1 MEHGWVDITAWH
13 AQGAIRPRLLC
24 LHGTALLIET
34 PLEKRELQDLRER
47 LLSEDLQDGL
57 ITPAN
62 QPVQL
67 EIFTLL
73 SNSLVSLYNKR
84 VK

>member
-24 LHGTALLIET
+24 LHGTGLLIET
-34 PLEKRELQDLRER
+34 PLEKGAAEPER

-57 ITPAN
+57 ITPGN

-73 SNSLVSLYNKR
+73 SMS
-84 VK
+84 